1 MITGI
6 LFVKIIV
13 EMEWAHEYNK
23 INCER
28 WDGKLAVMVRLTDR
42 CDVMAVASVVFTGHK
57 EWHKIT

>member
-6 LFVKIIV
+6 LFVKIIG

-28 WDGKLAVMVRLTDR
+28 WDGEKGGDGAVDGSL
-42 CDVMAVASVVFTGHK
+42 
-57 EWHKIT
+57 